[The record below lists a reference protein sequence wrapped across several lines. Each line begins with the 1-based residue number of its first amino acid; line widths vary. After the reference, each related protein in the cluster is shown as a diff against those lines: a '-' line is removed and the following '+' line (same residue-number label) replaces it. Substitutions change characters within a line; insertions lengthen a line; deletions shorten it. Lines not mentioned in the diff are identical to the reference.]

1 MCIRLLLSAID
12 HFNCMLNE
20 SQWVISLNVTF
31 ISLQLCRKQFV
42 ALHSQPL
49 LETLSSDFLNYIN
62 KYQRSAFSVE
72 TWNLLNQLSM
82 VIDVQIHLQMYFYV
96 FVFLIREHPKLDKKH
111 EASVQNLKELV
122 SSVPEK
128 GGLFSD
134 TCTRSCQ
141 YLFIIS
147 LV

>member
-1 MCIRLLLSAID
+1 MYICLLLSAID

-49 LETLSSDFLNYIN
+49 LETLSSDFLNYIK

-72 TWNLLNQLSM
+72 TWNLLNQLL
-82 VIDVQIHLQMYFYV
+82 IQMYFYV

>member
-1 MCIRLLLSAID
+1 MSETVCGLTQSTSVGNPFIRLPKLHKKIPKVSIFCRDLKFAKS
-12 HFNCMLNE
+12 
-20 SQWVISLNVTF
+20 VT
-31 ISLQLCRKQFV
+31 
-42 ALHSQPL
+42 
-49 LETLSSDFLNYIN
+49 
-62 KYQRSAFSVE
+62 
-72 TWNLLNQLSM
+72 
-82 VIDVQIHLQMYFYV
+82 DVQIHLQMYFYV

-147 LV
+147 LVQ

>member
-49 LETLSSDFLNYIN
+49 LETLSSDFLNYIK
-62 KYQRSAFSVE
+62 KYQRSAFFCRDLKFAKSV
-72 TWNLLNQLSM
+72 T
-82 VIDVQIHLQMYFYV
+82 DVQIHVQMYFYV

-141 YLFIIS
+141 YLFMFS
-147 LV
+147 LVI